1 MKKSF
6 EDFVFPS
13 SYNLENKIYILVSL
27 IKGLSE
33 IDTFHEFVAAK
44 SEKMQN
50 LTK

>member
-13 SYNLENKIYILVSL
+13 KYDLKSKIYVLVSL
-27 IKGLSE
+27 IRGLSE

-44 SEKMQN
+44 S
-50 LTK
+50 